1 MILQR
6 ARYKVIVSWRFVDVQ
21 AAHVI
26 AVARGATLLAGM
38 GVAAWL
44 DHLNR
49 RVPNR
54 HWIVWSQ
61 PVLLLWVLDLA
72 VREADAAVWLTL
84 LLPWAYASGAVIGRP
99 SLADVRAGSKLDL
112 AAVLVYL
119 LALVG
124 LVWGAQLHASVEPIG
139 LVLWNLEGAQALW
152 WELVAVTLVLVVID
166 LAWRLRLLHGGA
178 DAKAL
183 MWVAM
188 LLPTWGA
195 ITWLSS
201 DSTVV
206 LALPPALSILLWGG
220 LAFLLIPP
228 TNLVRNALR
237 GDLKGL
243 GDLRH
248 AFHAERMP
256 LHAVKDA
263 HVWMLSGVESGL
275 DGVER
280 VVHRVRAPRRTPTE
294 EALNEA
300 IMALEALEVERVWV
314 TRKVPLLVVLWP
326 ACVAALVL
334 GDVAGLLFAPLV

>member
-1 MILQR
+1 MI
-6 ARYKVIVSWRFVDVQ
+6 ASSRFVDVQ

-99 SLADVRAGSKLDL
+99 SLSDLRAGSKLDL
-112 AAVLVYL
+112 AAVLAYV

-124 LVWGAQLHASVEPIG
+124 LVWGAQLHASVEPID

-166 LAWRLRLLHGGA
+166 LAWRLRLLHEERL
-178 DAKAL
+178 DAEL
-183 MWVAM
+183 FRELVAFSQEDDFN
-188 LLPTWGA
+188 LICCLCEQDGDGLREAYRPVSYTHLTLPT
-195 ITWLSS
+195 
-201 DSTVV
+201 
-206 LALPPALSILLWGG
+206 
-220 LAFLLIPP
+220 
-228 TNLVRNALR
+228 
-237 GDLKGL
+237 
-243 GDLRH
+243 
-248 AFHAERMP
+248 
-256 LHAVKDA
+256 
-263 HVWMLSGVESGL
+263 SG
-275 DGVER
+275 
-280 VVHRVRAPRRTPTE
+280 
-294 EALNEA
+294 
-300 IMALEALEVERVWV
+300 
-314 TRKVPLLVVLWP
+314 
-326 ACVAALVL
+326 
-334 GDVAGLLFAPLV
+334 

>member
-1 MILQR
+1 MSRKARPPQR
-6 ARYKVIVSWRFVDVQ
+6 RMD
-21 AAHVI
+21 
-26 AVARGATLLAGM
+26 
-38 GVAAWL
+38 
-44 DHLNR
+44 N
-49 RVPNR
+49 
-54 HWIVWSQ
+54 
-61 PVLLLWVLDLA
+61 
-72 VREADAAVWLTL
+72 
-84 LLPWAYASGAVIGRP
+84 
-99 SLADVRAGSKLDL
+99 
-112 AAVLVYL
+112 
-119 LALVG
+119 
-124 LVWGAQLHASVEPIG
+124 
-139 LVLWNLEGAQALW
+139 
-152 WELVAVTLVLVVID
+152 
-166 LAWRLRLLHGGA
+166 A

-275 DGVER
+275 DGVDR

-294 EALNEA
+294 EALDDA

-326 ACVAALVL
+326 ACVAALVI
-334 GDVAGLLFAPLV
+334 GDVAGLLFAPLL